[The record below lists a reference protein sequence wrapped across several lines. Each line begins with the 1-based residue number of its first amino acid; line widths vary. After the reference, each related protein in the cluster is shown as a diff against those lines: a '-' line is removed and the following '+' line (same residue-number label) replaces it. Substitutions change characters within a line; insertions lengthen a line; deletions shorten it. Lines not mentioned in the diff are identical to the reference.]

1 MRKLSLALC
10 ATLALSLYSSLS
22 LAQTKLRLSHSMST
36 NEPIHHAAEKFA
48 KAVNART
55 GGKVQVTV
63 FPSGQ
68 LGGNKEMYEQVRKGA
83 PIIQVTDPA
92 FLADYVADFGIL
104 MAPYVVDG
112 PTQFNKLLASD
123 WYKEVDQKL
132 QQSGFHNL
140 SFNYFFG
147 TRHMLSN
154 KPIRSVADLQGVTMR
169 ISPTVVSMETFK
181 ALGSRNVALQWPEV
195 YSALS
200 QNVIDAVEAPLGSLV
215 GSKLQEQRKVISMTG
230 HFTAY
235 IGMTMNQK
243 LFASLPADVQQILTE
258 ESIKAGDEMT
268 AITVE
273 NDKKLIEDLKK
284 QGITIVNDV
293 NVNDFRK
300 ATLPVY
306 SAFPAW
312 TPNLHSRIQKILETQ

>member
-1 MRKLSLALC
+1 MRKLGIALC
-10 ATLALSLYSSLS
+10 ATLALGLYSSTS

-48 KAVNART
+48 KAVNERT

-92 FLADYVADFGIL
+92 FLSDYVPDFGIL
-104 MAPYVVDG
+104 MAPYVVDT
-112 PTQFNKLLASD
+112 PAQFNKILASD
-123 WYKEVDQKL
+123 WYQEVNKKL
-132 QQSGFHNL
+132 QEANFRNL

-147 TRHMLSN
+147 TRHMLGN
-154 KPIRSVADLQGVTMR
+154 KPFRTVDDLKGVTMR

-181 ALGSRNVALQWPEV
+181 AIGSRNVALQWPEV

-215 GSKLQEQRKVISMTG
+215 GSKLQEQRKTLSLTG
-230 HFTAY
+230 HFTAF
-235 IGMTMNQK
+235 IGLTMNEK
-243 LFASLPADVQQILTE
+243 IFAKLPAETRQILLE
-258 ESIKAGDEMT
+258 EAVRAGDEMT
-268 AITVE
+268 AVTIE
-273 NDKKLIEDLKK
+273 NDKKILADLKR
-284 QGITIVNDV
+284 QGITVVD
-293 NVNDFRK
+293 NVDIDSFRK
-300 ATLPVY
+300 ATAPVY

-312 TPNLHSRIQKILETQ
+312 TPGLHARIQKITK